1 MALGNIVSK
10 RKVITAGPKDS
21 LAHAAKLM
29 EQNNI
34 GAIVITDRSRPVGIV
49 TDRDLA
55 LGVLVRSF
63 GADDHIQTVMAYP
76 VSTIRDDED
85 ILDAT
90 RQMMELGVRRLPVVD
105 KLERLVGMVTLDDLL
120 LLLGRELHNMSE
132 GVRAETSIR

>member
-1 MALGNIVSK
+1 MSLGNIMS
-10 RKVITAGPKDS
+10 RKVITASPKDS

-29 EQNNI
+29 EQNNV
-34 GAIVITDRSRPVGIV
+34 GAIVITERNRPIGIV

-55 LGVLVRSF
+55 LGALVRGF
-63 GADDHIQTVMAYP
+63 GSEDHVQIVMAYP
-76 VSTIRDDED
+76 VSTIRDDES

-105 KLERLVGMVTLDDLL
+105 KLERLVGIVTLDDLL

-132 GVRAETSIR
+132 GVRAEVQAR

>member
-1 MALGNIVSK
+1 MSLGKILS

-29 EQNNI
+29 ERNNI
-34 GAIVITDRSRPVGIV
+34 GAIVITEGNRPVGII

-105 KLERLVGMVTLDDLL
+105 KLERLVGIVTLDDLL
-120 LLLGRELHNMSE
+120 LLLGRELHQMSE
-132 GVRAETSIR
+132 GVRGEVQAP